1 MYSVT
6 YNIQFEESDKKVIYN
21 WIKWFSD
28 VPLGV
33 FLLVIIRTSMYLMF
47 NTRWWWV
54 CRFFFLNYS
63 VAPHIL
69 VRLCESDI
77 YHNCVQVH
85 FSPLHSAFLVR
96 LHRKKMREK
105 ILKSIGKRLS
115 TVSQW
120 TEIIKLKRSLVRK
133 SLFYGCCWNENA
145 VKMIACVVSRKCVFG
160 WKKDH

>member
-1 MYSVT
+1 MIFGCTASTFFASYT
-6 YNIQFEESDKKVIYN
+6 KNQHII
-21 WIKWFSD
+21 D
-28 VPLGV
+28 VRDWDDDEFV
-33 FLLVIIRTSMYLMF
+33 D
-47 NTRWWWV
+47 N
-54 CRFFFLNYS
+54 FFFLFVCLNYS
-63 VAPHIL
+63 VAPHFL

-85 FSPLHSAFLVR
+85 VLCMWCCFFLPLHPASL
-96 LHRKKMREK
+96 LHTLRERERKT
-105 ILKSIGKRLS
+105 LKRIGKRLS
-115 TVSQW
+115 TVLQW